1 LLTKH
6 NVLATL
12 GGFFTKH
19 KSSSLRS
26 MKRREGVFSPKAQKR
41 YVHKNFMHHKEMN
54 YKTIYILHSK
64 PMGIKYYKH
73 SPANVT
79 FIFWQMFLQI
89 AILLLLKL
97 YLQPRSTVG

>member
-1 LLTKH
+1 MEEKSIVDEALKFF
-6 NVLATL
+6 AMI

-41 YVHKNFMHHKEMN
+41 YVHKNFMHRIEMN
-54 YKTIYILHSK
+54 YRIIYILHSK
-64 PMGIKYYKH
+64 PMSTKYYKH

-79 FIFWQMFLQI
+79 LIF
-89 AILLLLKL
+89 
-97 YLQPRSTVG
+97 